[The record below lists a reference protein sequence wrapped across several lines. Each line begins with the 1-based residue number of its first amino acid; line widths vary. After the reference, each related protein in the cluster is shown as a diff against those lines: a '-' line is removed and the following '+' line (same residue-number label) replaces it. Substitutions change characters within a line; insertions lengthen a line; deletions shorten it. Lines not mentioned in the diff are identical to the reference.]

1 MKRIAVTGGIAMGK
15 STVMWMLQDMGAEV
29 INADDIAHAL
39 LEPKGHVW
47 KALFERYGDRI
58 MQSGGVIDRAA
69 LGRIVFGDE
78 RERAFV
84 EHLMHPRIHDE
95 ILRLGAAAQKK
106 GRSYVVVEIPLLFEI
121 GGQKEFDVVIVVR
134 CTRQQQLERCMTK
147 FNLTHEEALQRIKI
161 QRPIDEKATKADF
174 IIESDASLQ
183 ETRVQVHRL
192 FTTFEKGIF
201 K

>member
-15 STVMWMLQDMGAEV
+15 STVMWMFQEMGADV

-47 KALFERYGDRI
+47 KALYERYGDRI
-58 MQSGGVIDRAA
+58 IQSANVIDRAA

-95 ILRLGAAAQKK
+95 ILKLGAVAEKK
-106 GRSYVVVEIPLLFEI
+106 GRPYIVVEIPLLFEI
-121 GGQKEFDVVIVVR
+121 GGQKEFDAVVVVR
-134 CTRQQQLERCMTK
+134 CTPQQQLERCMTK
-147 FNLTHEEALQRIKI
+147 FNLTHEEALMRIKI
-161 QRPIDEKATKADF
+161 QRPIEDKVAQADF
-174 IIESDASLQ
+174 VIASDATLA

-192 FTTFEKGIF
+192 FTAFEKGTF